1 MRKKRNKNVV
11 FLSCSDAKRRLLE
24 ANAATERAWREQLS
38 AWPSRLCAARAT
50 GRVALEDAGARRCCS
65 RQGRQGGRS
74 VGLARPGALRLRR
87 TRGLHGTRPPG
98 AQGVT
103 GAPRSH
109 VLPWGVALLLP
120 AQARKA
126 LLFVGDPPFPR
137 GQHVVERVSTD
148 ARPGKRGAA
157 GQGRAGRPPGCVD
170 TEGADAR
177 ADRDPGC
184 RGAAPR
190 TRLGR
195 TPAAQ
200 ADGSPRPGCGA
211 RLLSTADRLGDLLVP
226 SSYALNTYS

>member
-1 MRKKRNKNVV
+1 M
-11 FLSCSDAKRRLLE
+11 
-24 ANAATERAWREQLS
+24 
-38 AWPSRLCAARAT
+38 
-50 GRVALEDAGARRCCS
+50 ALEDAGARRCCS

-157 GQGRAGRPPGCVD
+157 DQGWAGHPPGCVD

-195 TPAAQ
+195 TPAAR

-226 SSYALNTYS
+226 FFLRFKHLLLGEFKIHPLKEHVQNPRPLPLTPTRAPEAVSSPGGPCVTATSLR